1 MALYYSVGGNLLRP
15 EEVRKHGDKIDS
27 FEAEKKDT
35 DSGNLTFSAEKH
47 VFGFSLAANAPVVAF
62 EPIGL
67 GKPLTIRLVS
77 VYPGDLPPKS
87 GVFGKERG
95 ALVTSAVKSWQ
106 TFDAQ
111 PRALNALKKSVK
123 RFQSISVPAATEE
136 GTWIVFYSPALV
148 DRSLTL
154 TVELAI
160 DDIDEDLLT
169 SIGSIFKSAAG
180 LPIFA
185 MASPYLLAAD
195 ALFKL
200 GGKVA
205 NGLYDGKAEFQGT
218 EVISFDV
225 GGERTAVAG
234 YAVLTRSDFDEAT
247 LESYSVGKA
256 GILQDTQGKAYDGKI
271 PYAVIALDGR
281 ADTKL
286 EAFKS
291 TAASAALMQRF
302 YDVRPDGQ
310 TNATA
315 LTEAL
320 SLYNDFRFRAE
331 AIDVITALK
340 DQKLSENER
349 KALEEKLEAIKK
361 NIKNTLFEPKQE

>member
-15 EEVRKHGDKIDS
+15 QEVRRHRETILS
-27 FEAEKKDT
+27 FANEKVSVK
-35 DSGNLTFSAEKH
+35 SGGLTFAAESH
-47 VFGFSLAANAPVVAF
+47 GFEFAPSGEAPTVAF
-62 EPIGL
+62 TPIGL
-67 GKPLTIRLVS
+67 GKPLTIWLAS

-87 GVFGKERG
+87 GIFGKERG

-111 PRALNALKKSVK
+111 PRALNMLKKSVT
-123 RFQSISVPAATEE
+123 RLMPISGPAATEE
-136 GTWIVFYSPALV
+136 GTRVMFYSPALV

-160 DDIDEDLLT
+160 DNINEELFN
-169 SIGSIFKSAAG
+169 SVGGIFRDAAG

-185 MASPYLLAAD
+185 MASPYLLAAGS
-195 ALFKL
+195 LFKL
-200 GGKVA
+200 GGQVA
-205 NGLYDGKAEFQGT
+205 NGLYDNKAEFQGT

-234 YAVLTRSDFDEAT
+234 FAVLTRSELDEST
-247 LESYSVGKA
+247 LKNYSIGKD
-256 GILQDTQGKAYDGKI
+256 GILRNAEGTAYQGKI

-281 ADTKL
+281 EDKRL
-286 EAFKS
+286 EEFKS

-302 YDVRPDGQ
+302 YNVRTDGQ

-315 LTEAL
+315 LIEAL
-320 SLYNDFRFRAE
+320 SLYNDFRFRSE
-331 AIDVITALK
+331 ADDILK
-340 DQKLSENER
+340 ELQKPGLSEDEK
-349 KALEEKLEAIKK
+349 KALTEKLDAIKK
-361 NIKNTLFEPKQE
+361 NIKNELFKPE